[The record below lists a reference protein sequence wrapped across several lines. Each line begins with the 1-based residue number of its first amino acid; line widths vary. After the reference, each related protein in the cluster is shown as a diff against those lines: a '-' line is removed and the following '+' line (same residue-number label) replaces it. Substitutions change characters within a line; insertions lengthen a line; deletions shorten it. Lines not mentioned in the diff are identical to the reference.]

1 MAQIDF
7 SSINEDGEIMT
18 PAKRKNKSDSLG
30 TKHKEIPKGLKVWTI
45 DKRFGDRLMSL
56 PDTMPHMYMNSIF
69 NTGLRG
75 EYNSLGNLGA
85 PRQNRI
91 FADRNEQ
98 EQFIF
103 MQPYD
108 YFFIRPSQ
116 FHFTSTLSPITNV
129 SFNTAGD
136 RTDGEEHLKILFAVN
151 AGKKLG
157 VGFKFD
163 YLYGRGYYQNQ
174 SASHFNYSMYG
185 SYLGEQYQAHI
196 LLSTNHEKVTENG
209 GITDDRY
216 ITHPEIFD
224 DNFSTNEIP
233 TVLSKNWNR
242 NDNQHVFLSHRY
254 NIGFNRKVPMTKEEI
269 EAKKF
274 AIASKKENEAEK
286 AKEKER
292 RKAKRD
298 GRDFDEDA
306 YDKKETFAG
315 RPDDAKIAGN
325 QPTDSMTV
333 ADSGRITITGKE
345 MADSLIA
352 AESKAKE
359 GTEWMKNEYVPVTGF
374 IHTLKLDN
382 YRRIFQAYETPENYY
397 ANDYYKGL
405 FANGDSIYDKTN
417 HYELKNTFAIA
428 LLEGFNKWAK
438 AGLKVFATSDL
449 RHFVLPDNTGGTTAY
464 NEHTLS
470 IGGQLNK
477 TSGQTFHYDVTA
489 ETWLVGEDA
498 GQLKL
503 NATADINFAFLGD
516 TVGLAANAYIHRLN
530 PTFYYRHYHSR
541 HHRWDNDDM
550 SKEIRTRIEGRFTLK
565 KTRTMLRIAAE
576 TLKNHTY
583 FGQQYTITDKY
594 LRTGNNITVRQHAG
608 NISLLTAQLSQDFN
622 IGPLNWETVLTYQK
636 SSNKDVIPVPALNV
650 YTNLYL
656 NFMIA
661 RVLRCD
667 LGADIRYFTK
677 YYAPDYSPSLG
688 QFTIQE
694 TGNQRVQIG
703 NYPIVNIYANMH
715 LKHTRFFV
723 MMSHVN
729 AGSGNRNYFF
739 TPHYPLNERVLRFG
753 VSWNFFN

>member
-1 MAQIDF
+1 
-7 SSINEDGEIMT
+7 MT

-45 DKRFGDRLMSL
+45 DERFGDRLMSL

-98 EQFIF
+98 DQFIF

-108 YFFIRPSQ
+108 YFLIRPSQ

-359 GTEWMKNEYVPVTGF
+359 ETEWMKNEYVPVTGF

-428 LLEGFNKWAK
+428 LLEGF
-438 AGLKVFATSDL
+438 
-449 RHFVLPDNTGGTTAY
+449 
-464 NEHTLS
+464 
-470 IGGQLNK
+470 
-477 TSGQTFHYDVTA
+477 
-489 ETWLVGEDA
+489 
-498 GQLKL
+498 
-503 NATADINFAFLGD
+503 
-516 TVGLAANAYIHRLN
+516 
-530 PTFYYRHYHSR
+530 
-541 HHRWDNDDM
+541 
-550 SKEIRTRIEGRFTLK
+550 
-565 KTRTMLRIAAE
+565 
-576 TLKNHTY
+576 
-583 FGQQYTITDKY
+583 TIP
-594 LRTGNNITVRQHAG
+594 G
-608 NISLLTAQLSQDFN
+608 
-622 IGPLNWETVLTYQK
+622 
-636 SSNKDVIPVPALNV
+636 
-650 YTNLYL
+650 
-656 NFMIA
+656 
-661 RVLRCD
+661 
-667 LGADIRYFTK
+667 
-677 YYAPDYSPSLG
+677 
-688 QFTIQE
+688 
-694 TGNQRVQIG
+694 
-703 NYPIVNIYANMH
+703 
-715 LKHTRFFV
+715 
-723 MMSHVN
+723 
-729 AGSGNRNYFF
+729 
-739 TPHYPLNERVLRFG
+739 
-753 VSWNFFN
+753 